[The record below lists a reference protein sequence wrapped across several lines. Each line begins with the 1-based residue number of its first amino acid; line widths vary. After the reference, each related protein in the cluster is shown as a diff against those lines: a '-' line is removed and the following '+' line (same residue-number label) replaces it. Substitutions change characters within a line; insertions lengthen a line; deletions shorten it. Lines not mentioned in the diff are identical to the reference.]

1 MAGNLTVSP
10 NELRGS
16 AGAAD
21 GIADD
26 MKEPSDKAVKEAA
39 TAGSTMTGWSI
50 GPALQEISSSWG
62 KALKGLHDRTK
73 AGATNLRKSADGHEW
88 NDDLVSQDF
97 EKLGLQTASARGV
110 GVGVM
115 SAPMAGGGAVGSG
128 PYPNTGLDPRFPGSV
143 GGDVRPLGPHPVDNG
158 ITPFDRGF
166 QPPVARDPGFASPFP
181 GENIQGGPHLLPD
194 GQRTPIDESP
204 THQFPEPD
212 STDLPAPGEQR
223 PAGPTVG
230 QEGSTPGEPE
240 IGTRPTPGANPFG

>member
-26 MKEPSDKAVKEAA
+26 MKEPSDKAVKDAA

-97 EKLGLQTASARGV
+97 EKLDVQTASANSAGI
-110 GVGVM
+110 GVM
-115 SAPMAGGGAVGSG
+115 SAPWSGGVGVGAG
-128 PYPNTGLDPRFPGSV
+128 PTPNTGLDPRFPDN
-143 GGDVRPLGPHPVDNG
+143 GGARPLGPHPVETG
-158 ITPFDRGF
+158 ISPFDRGF
-166 QPPVARDPGFASPFP
+166 QQPVAQDPGFASPFP
-181 GENIQGGPHLLPD
+181 AEDVQGGPHLLPD
-194 GQRTPIDESP
+194 GERTPIDESSS
-204 THQFPEPD
+204 HQFAEPD
-212 STDLPAPGEQR
+212 SFDLPAPEDQHA
-223 PAGPTVG
+223 AGLTVG
-230 QEGSTPGEPE
+230 PE
-240 IGTRPTPGANPFG
+240 TGTRPTPGTNPFG